1 MDWVASTSFFSC
13 MGTFQDIV
21 VSTAMRRKT
30 LMGRGKSM
38 GRLLTRMISTIRR
51 RRRSGDLS

>member
-1 MDWVASTSFFSC
+1 
-13 MGTFQDIV
+13 
-21 VSTAMRRKT
+21 MRRKT